1 LFPHAESFN
10 ECWTVASV
18 TCLTLTFT
26 FWTLLCLIGVIRA
39 VLDSFIDQQSTSI
52 ELELCMHQDRD
63 DNKVFVGTLFV
74 CVLSATVVF
83 GVITLLM
90 GAPFR

>member
-1 LFPHAESFN
+1 
-10 ECWTVASV
+10 
-18 TCLTLTFT
+18 
-26 FWTLLCLIGVIRA
+26 
-39 VLDSFIDQQSTSI
+39 
-52 ELELCMHQDRD
+52 MHQDRD